1 MSHVMVVGCGNI
13 GSHLI
18 PHLARLP
25 GIHKVTLVDGQ
36 SYERKNIA
44 SQDINAADIGKPKS
58 RVQAERLRRIRP
70 DLTVEAVVD
79 LVENLPHG
87 SLWCD
92 LIMSG
97 LDTRLARMRLG
108 QAVWRLGKVPWIDA
122 GVEPEGR
129 LARINAYLPGEDRP
143 CYECAWSDPDYLA
156 LETVYPCDAGGGS
169 PKPTNAPSG
178 LGALAAGLQII
189 AAQNCIE
196 GHWDLVP
203 FGRQVL
209 IDGMHHKCYQT
220 SYRRNPRCRFD
231 HGIWEIEKLECG
243 PEGIS
248 LQEALGRI
256 GTGQQRNESW
266 LRVEGKPFVKRRAC
280 TKCGHA
286 KHGLRLRESLSRKAK
301 QCPICGGPML
311 ASGWDLTEKLTAHL
325 PRRVLSQSLAS
336 LGLRHGEVFTIGS
349 PECERHFEFTVTAG
363 DPQNIAK
370 NKSCGEMDLR

>member
-36 SYERKNIA
+36 SYERKNLA

-70 DLTVEAVVD
+70 DLTVKAVVD
-79 LVENLPHG
+79 LVENLPLG
-87 SLWCD
+87 FLWCD
-92 LIMSG
+92 LMMSG
-97 LDTRLARMRLG
+97 LDTKLARMRLG

-122 GVEPEGR
+122 GVDPEGR

-189 AAQNCIE
+189 AAQNCID

-243 PEGIS
+243 PEEIT
-248 LQEALGRI
+248 LQDALGRI
-256 GTGQQRNESW
+256 GSGQQRDESW
-266 LRVEGKPFVKRRAC
+266 LRVEGKSFVKRRTC
-280 TKCGHA
+280 TNCGHA
-286 KHGLRLRESLSRKAK
+286 KHGLRLRESLTRKAK
-301 QCPICGGPML
+301 QCPICGGTML
-311 ASGWDLTEKLTAHL
+311 ASGWDLTEKLMTHL

-336 LGLRHGEVFTIGS
+336 LGLRNGEVFTIGS
-349 PECERHFEFTVTAG
+349 PECERHFEITVTAG
-363 DPQNIAK
+363 DPKNIVK